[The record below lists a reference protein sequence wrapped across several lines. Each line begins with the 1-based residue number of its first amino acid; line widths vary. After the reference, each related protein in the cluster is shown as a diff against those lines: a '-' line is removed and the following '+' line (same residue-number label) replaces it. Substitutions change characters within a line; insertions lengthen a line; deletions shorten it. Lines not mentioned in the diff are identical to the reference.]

1 MAPFAFPIQLCLE
14 SSHAWED
21 TVFDEIHTQHPSRK
35 IEGETI
41 RFATWPTA
49 RNIAHLLEEHS

>member
-1 MAPFAFPIQLCLE
+1 MAPFAFRIQLCLE
-14 SSHAWED
+14 SGHADEN
-21 TVFDEIHTQHPSRK
+21 TVIGEIHTQHPSRK

-49 RNIAHLLEEHS
+49 RNIAYLLEEHS